1 MNQPRR
7 HLLLPVLLSYALI
20 GASSLDVCRSLSSD
34 SGTKAAE
41 QQSAVRFDFHTV
53 RGRESKVTAT
63 GIFEG
68 EQHLTLEG
76 SSRVQGMSHY
86 GEQWSGNAHLL
97 WDGVV
102 GDSFETTF
110 RLDKG
115 GRYRLLLQLTKAPDY
130 GRFSVTLSGAS
141 LHSDVDLYAPR
152 VELAKRLDLGEVML
166 KTGEQKLVCKLIG
179 ANDRARKFRGR
190 GYLLGLDYLKLERL
204 DPEPAAKAAPE
215 SKPTAATESETGAS
229 RIAADFA
236 TIQPLLQQHCLE
248 CHSGDDA
255 EGDVR
260 FESLTSRQGFL
271 EQIDQSRRAV
281 RAITRGEMPPEDSTP
296 LSPADR
302 RKLTTFFDSVID
314 EYLDSAGSVAP
325 VVMRRMNRYEYSNAV
340 RDLLQLK
347 GDVFPLPEKA
357 IRPAADYFDP
367 ASGHFPSTVVV
378 GNRTLGKNQ
387 VEKHILTGVSPFA
400 IDLQSEHGFNNR
412 GEELSFSPI
421 LLESLLRLG
430 QSIVHS
436 PEFDDYCQAT
446 PNLFSPSDGTSND
459 EQTKVARQH
468 LAALLERAFRSPV
481 DGETIDRYVRYFS
494 SVLKVSGSFSD
505 AMKSTVA
512 ALLASPRFIYIAEQG
527 QEEESD
533 SDREAKSLTAWE
545 LASRLSFFLWSS
557 IPDAELLDAARSGE
571 LLKPTVLEQQVRRM
585 LEDRRSQALAE
596 NFARQWLRLDQL
608 ITAVPDFDRFPAYYS
623 RIGCEQWKF
632 GLQTMLEPILLFESV
647 MVEDRS
653 IMLLVDSNYSFRS
666 DELQSWYSA
675 DSPFKGK
682 DNRNRFNTFQ
692 QAFHRRHLKSRR
704 EGGVIT
710 TSAVLTM
717 TSSPLRTSPIT
728 RGAWVAGVIFN
739 QPPPPPP
746 DVVPEI
752 EADDKAIEEKGLTLR
767 QRLEQHRVN
776 QACASCHSKID
787 SLGFALENFDAVG
800 RWRDAYRSGLPI
812 DASGTLFGESQ
823 FDDVIGLKD
832 ALLDHPEWFMRAFS
846 EHLLAYALGRELT
859 LTDRPH
865 VDQILNRVV
874 ADHGQF
880 STVVTQIVL
889 SKPFRHKVD
898 RIEDSQP

>member
-1 MNQPRR
+1 MKPTCPAATPMMRSALFQLFCSGMVLAAAPEAVQAYAETKQPSQHARIDY
-7 HLLLPVLLSYALI
+7 HS
-20 GASSLDVCRSLSSD
+20 
-34 SGTKAAE
+34 
-41 QQSAVRFDFHTV
+41 V
-53 RGRESKVTAT
+53 RGRESKVAAT
-63 GIFEG
+63 GQFEG

-86 GEQWSGNAHLL
+86 GQQWSGNAHLL

-102 GDSFETTF
+102 GDSFKTTF
-110 RLDKG
+110 RVNET
-115 GRYRLLLQLTKAPDY
+115 GRYRFVLQLTKAPDY
-130 GRFSVTLSGAS
+130 GRFSVMLNGHK
-141 LHSDVDLYAPR
+141 LHADVDLYASR
-152 VELAKRLDLGEVML
+152 VELPKRLDLGEVRL
-166 KTGEQKLVCKLIG
+166 KAGEQTLVCELIG

-204 DPEPAAKAAPE
+204 DPHPVGSSPDGGVPPETQAVKPSVAA
-215 SKPTAATESETGAS
+215 SFSE
-229 RIAADFA
+229 IE
-236 TIQPLLQQHCLE
+236 PLLTKYCVS

-255 EGDVR
+255 EGDVDLKR
-260 FESLTSRQGFL
+260 LDSQKLFLQRIELT
-271 EQIDQSRRAV
+271 RRAADAV
-281 RAITRGEMPPEDSTP
+281 ARGEMPPEDASP
-296 LSPADR
+296 LAKEDR
-302 RKLTTFFDSVID
+302 RKLAAFFDSVIN

-367 ASGHFPSTVVV
+367 ASGEFPNTVVI

-412 GEELSFSPI
+412 GEELSVSPI

-436 PEFDDYCQAT
+436 PEFDRYCDS
-446 PNLFSPSDGTSND
+446 PDSLFAAPGGASSD
-459 EQTKVARQH
+459 EQLSIARQR
-468 LAALLERAFRSPV
+468 LAVLLERAFRAPV
-481 DGETIDRYVRYFS
+481 DHATIDRYVRYFS
-494 SVLKVSGSFSD
+494 STLKASGSFSH

-512 ALLASPRFIYIAEQG
+512 ALLASPRFLYIAEQG
-527 QEEESD
+527 QEKRA
-533 SDREAKSLTAWE
+533 DRQARALTSWE

-557 IPDAELLDAARSGE
+557 IPDEELLAAARSGD
-571 LLKPTVLEQQVRRM
+571 LLKPEFLDQQVRRM

-653 IMLLVDSNYSFRS
+653 IMLLVDSNYSYRS
-666 DELQSWYSA
+666 DELQSWYND
-675 DSPFKGK
+675 DSPFKGR

-692 QAFHRRHLKSRR
+692 QAFHRRDLKSRR

-746 DVVPEI
+746 DIVPEI
-752 EADDKAIEEKGLTLR
+752 EADDKTIEEKGLTLR

-823 FDDVIGLKD
+823 FDDIIGLKD

-846 EHLLAYALGRELT
+846 EHLLSYALGRELT

-865 VDQILNRVV
+865 VDQILRHVL
-874 ADHGQF
+874 ADRGQF
-880 STVVTQIVL
+880 STVVTQVVL
-889 SKPFRHKVD
+889 SKPFLHKVNP
-898 RIEDSQP
+898 IKEPQP

>member
-1 MNQPRR
+1 MILAAARTPLQAYEETKQPSQ
-7 HLLLPVLLSYALI
+7 HA
-20 GASSLDVCRSLSSD
+20 
-34 SGTKAAE
+34 
-41 QQSAVRFDFHTV
+41 RFDYHTV

-63 GIFEG
+63 GQFEG

-86 GEQWSGNAHLL
+86 GKQWSRNAHLL
-97 WDGVV
+97 WDGVI

-110 RLDKG
+110 RVNET
-115 GRYRLLLQLTKAPDY
+115 GRYRFFLQLTKAPDY
-130 GRFSVTLSGAS
+130 GRFSVTLNGQK
-141 LHSDVDLYAPR
+141 LHADVDLYAPR
-152 VELAKRLDLGEVML
+152 VELAKRLDLGEVAL
-166 KTGEQKLVCKLIG
+166 KAGEQKLVCELIG
-179 ANDRARKFRGR
+179 ANERAKKFRGR

-204 DPEPAAKAAPE
+204 DPEPEVSSPDSDEPPKTQTDESSVAASFSDIE
-215 SKPTAATESETGAS
+215 
-229 RIAADFA
+229 
-236 TIQPLLQQHCLE
+236 PLLTKHCIE
-248 CHSGDDA
+248 CHSGDAAKSDVDLKELGSRKLFLQRIELTRRVADA
-255 EGDVR
+255 IV
-260 FESLTSRQGFL
+260 
-271 EQIDQSRRAV
+271 
-281 RAITRGEMPPEDSTP
+281 RGEMPPEDAPP
-296 LSPADR
+296 LAPEHR
-302 RKLTTFFDSVID
+302 RKLASFFDSVIN

-325 VVMRRMNRYEYSNAV
+325 VVMRRLNRYEYSNAV

-357 IRPAADYFDP
+357 IRPSADYFDP
-367 ASGHFPSTVVV
+367 ASGEFPNSVVI

-412 GEELSFSPI
+412 GEELSVSPI

-436 PEFDDYCQAT
+436 PEFDRYCNST
-446 PNLFSPSDGTSND
+446 DSLFAEPDGASPD
-459 EQTKVARQH
+459 EQLSIARQR
-468 LAALLERAFRSPV
+468 LAVLLERAFRAPV
-481 DGETIDRYVRYFS
+481 DNATIDRYVRYFS
-494 SVLKVSGSFSD
+494 STVQTSGSFSR

-512 ALLASPRFIYIAEQG
+512 ALLASPRFLYIAEQG
-527 QEEESD
+527 QEERAD
-533 SDREAKSLTAWE
+533 RGREARALTSWE

-557 IPDAELLDAARSGE
+557 IPDNELLDAARSGD
-571 LLKPTVLEQQVRRM
+571 LLTPEVLDSQVRRM
-585 LEDRRSQALAE
+585 LEDPRSQALAE

-653 IMLLVDSNYSFRS
+653 IMLLVDSNYSYRS
-666 DELQSWYSA
+666 DELQSWYSD
-675 DSPFKGK
+675 DSPFKGR

-692 QAFHRRHLKSRR
+692 QAFHRRDLKSRR

-846 EHLLAYALGRELT
+846 EHLLSYALGRELT

-865 VDQILNRVV
+865 VDQILRHVL
-874 ADHGQF
+874 ADRGQF

-889 SKPFRHKVD
+889 SKPFLHKVNPVK
-898 RIEDSQP
+898 EPQP